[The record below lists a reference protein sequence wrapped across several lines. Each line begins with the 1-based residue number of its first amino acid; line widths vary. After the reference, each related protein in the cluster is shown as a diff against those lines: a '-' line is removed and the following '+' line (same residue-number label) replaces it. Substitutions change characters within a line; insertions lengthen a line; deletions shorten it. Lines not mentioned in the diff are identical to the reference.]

1 MYENVHLNL
10 PLVLLFAGTELKWN
24 AGKVY
29 KRLLCHMNTLCL
41 GSHFF
46 FLLASENVF
55 RTFGYLSFEMVN
67 TCIFSLCSMGL
78 SYGWS
83 RTQKRDVMNKEIDF
97 VPVTK
102 ERVLGMRFII
112 LGKIRRKKKPC
123 LYNFMSAKKSA
134 GSTSKTPFREIR
146 E

>member
-1 MYENVHLNL
+1 MECGKGLQTAVVPHEHLV
-10 PLVLLFAGTELKWN
+10 PGIP
-24 AGKVY
+24 
-29 KRLLCHMNTLCL
+29 
-41 GSHFF
+41 FF
-46 FLLASENVF
+46 LLLASENVF

-67 TCIFSLCSMGL
+67 TCIFSLCSRSL
-78 SYGWS
+78 SYGWN